1 MLRRQ
6 HALHGRAGKE
16 AVKIGGHMFQLV
28 PADDIRTAPTAT
40 PLADEAR
47 RAEIRPIYPA
57 SAFRGPLFETKDKI
71 ALAMATVMLIGPLVA
86 LPIGLG

>member
-1 MLRRQ
+1 MQ
-6 HALHGRAGKE
+6 TIIDTHDPVA
-16 AVKIGGHMFQLV
+16 
-28 PADDIRTAPTAT
+28 ADDIRTTPTAA
-40 PLADEAR
+40 PVADEAR
-47 RAEIRPIYPA
+47 RTEIRRHYPA

>member
-1 MLRRQ
+1 MQTTLDTYDP
-6 HALHGRAGKE
+6 
-16 AVKIGGHMFQLV
+16 V

-40 PLADEAR
+40 PMADDAS
-47 RAEIRPIYPA
+47 RAEIRRFYPA
-57 SAFRGPLFETKDKI
+57 SAFRGPLFETNDKI